1 MKILV
6 IDDDPSV
13 RKFISTTLKRENF
26 TVTEAEN
33 GKEGLKR
40 LQEEKD
46 IAIIIT
52 DLLMPEKEGIETIM
66 EIRKLNPSL
75 KILAISGGGKVG
87 PENFLL
93 LADAVGA
100 NATLKKPFSG
110 QELLMSLRL
119 LD

>member
-13 RKFISTTLKRENF
+13 RKFIATTLKRENYA
-26 TVTEAEN
+26 VTEAEN
-33 GKEGLKR
+33 GTQGLKK
-40 LQEEKD
+40 LQEERD

-52 DLLMPEKEGIETIM
+52 DLLMPDKEGIETIM
-66 EIRKLNPSL
+66 EIRKINPSL

-110 QELLMSLRL
+110 QELLMCLRL

>member
-6 IDDDPSV
+6 IDDDSSV
-13 RKFISTTLKRENF
+13 RKFIATTLKKENYA
-26 TVTEAEN
+26 VTEAEN
-33 GKEGLKR
+33 GVEGLKK
-40 LQEEKD
+40 LQEERD
-46 IAIIIT
+46 IAVIIT
-52 DLLMPEKEGIETIM
+52 DLIMPEKEGIETIM
-66 EIRKLNPSL
+66 EIRKINPAL
-75 KILAISGGGKVG
+75 KILAISGGGKAG

-110 QELLMSLRL
+110 QELLMCLRL

>member
-13 RKFISTTLKRENF
+13 RKFIAATLRKENY

-33 GKEGLKR
+33 GTEGLRK
-40 LQEEKD
+40 LQDERD

-52 DLLMPEKEGIETIM
+52 DLIMPEKEGIETIM
-66 EIRKLNPSL
+66 EIRKINPSL

-87 PENFLL
+87 PESHLL

-110 QELLMSLRL
+110 QELLMCLRL
-119 LD
+119 LE

>member
-13 RKFISTTLKRENF
+13 RKFIATTLKKENY
-26 TVTEAEN
+26 TVIEAEN
-33 GKEGLKR
+33 GQEGVQKL
-40 LQEEKD
+40 LDEKD

-52 DLLMPEKEGIETIM
+52 DLIMPEKEGIETIM
-66 EIRKLNPSL
+66 EVRKMNPSI
-75 KILAISGGGKVG
+75 KIMAISGGGKVG

-100 NATLKKPFSG
+100 NATLRKPFSG

-119 LD
+119 ME

>member
-13 RKFISTTLKRENF
+13 RKFIATTLKRENHV
-26 TVTEAEN
+26 VTEAEN
-33 GKEGLKR
+33 GAEGLKR

-46 IAIIIT
+46 ISIIIT

-66 EIRKLNPSL
+66 EIRKINPSL

-100 NATLKKPFSG
+100 NATLRKPFSG
-110 QELLMSLRL
+110 QELLMCLKL

>member
-13 RKFISTTLKRENF
+13 RKFITTTLKNESYS
-26 TVTEAEN
+26 VIEAEN
-33 GKEGLKR
+33 GAEGLIKFQDER
-40 LQEEKD
+40 D
-46 IAIIIT
+46 IGIIIT
-52 DLLMPEKEGIETIM
+52 DLIMPQKEGLETIM
-66 EIRKLNPSL
+66 DIRKINPSV

-110 QELLMSLRL
+110 QELLMCLRL
-119 LD
+119 LE

>member
-13 RKFISTTLKRENF
+13 RKFIATTLKKENY
-26 TVTEAEN
+26 TVLEAEN
-33 GKEGLKR
+33 GQEGVRKLM
-40 LQEEKD
+40 EERD

-52 DLLMPEKEGIETIM
+52 DLIMPEKEGIETIM
-66 EIRKLNPSL
+66 EVRKMNPSI
-75 KILAISGGGKVG
+75 KIMAISGGGKVG

-119 LD
+119 ME

>member
-1 MKILV
+1 MKLLI
-6 IDDDPSV
+6 IDDDSSV
-13 RKFISTTLKRENF
+13 RKFIATTLKKENY
-26 TVTEAEN
+26 TVIEAEN
-33 GKEGLKR
+33 GAEGLEK

-46 IAIIIT
+46 VSIVIT

-66 EIRKLNPSL
+66 EIRQINPSL
-75 KILAISGGGKVG
+75 KILAISGGGKAG

-110 QELLMSLRL
+110 QELMMCLRL
-119 LD
+119 LE